1 MPLHLPNHSNGFKQ
15 SCIVFITKQ
24 VVRQVLLFIPRFLY
38 ARRSRFDPLW
48 TTMLVAGVESDGA
61 PFLGLVNH
69 IGTAFT
75 EECLATGLGA
85 DIAVPIMRDAI
96 EKKGGADK

>member
-1 MPLHLPNHSNGFKQ
+1 
-15 SCIVFITKQ
+15 
-24 VVRQVLLFIPRFLY
+24 
-38 ARRSRFDPLW
+38 
-48 TTMLVAGVESDGA
+48 MLVAGVESDGA